1 MNTIYDKVKNQPKTK
16 NDSKLLIIIIV
27 AIIFSI
33 FILYPI
39 VRSILYTVSFNNFID
54 SFKESALYARENESY
69 EIKYNDE
76 LVSDNPEYVS
86 YVLQSLL
93 AMGMGTECDDIEA
106 DESITISFGNGSEL
120 VLKPTTSIDEN
131 GREQQSMFMD
141 YQYPNGK
148 TYRYKRDY
156 LYFDVYRSYLIGY

>member
-1 MNTIYDKVKNQPKTK
+1 MNTIYDKVNNPPKTK

-27 AIIFSI
+27 GIILSI
-33 FILYPI
+33 FILFPI
-39 VRSILYTVSFNNFID
+39 IRSILYTVSFNNFID
-54 SFKESALYARENESY
+54 SFKESAIYARENESY
-69 EIKYNDE
+69 EIKYNNE

-86 YVLQSLL
+86 YVLQTLL
-93 AMGMGTECDDIEA
+93 AMGMGIECDEIEA

-120 VLKPTTSIDEN
+120 ILKPTTTIDEN
-131 GREQQSMFMD
+131 GREQQSMYMG